1 MKIANNV
8 FAVMGMTQ
16 NHPSGVNA
24 GFVVSGGDI
33 VYIDTGWTIGSAQT
47 IMGYSKAAAPLSVPH
62 TVFFT
67 DKHLDCI
74 SGMGVFKETGARL
87 AGHPNLDLLLN
98 ADLIRN
104 YHNMIPTLFPENP
117 GESEIA
123 FRDVELYPLD
133 LIIED
138 EQTMLVGETEFKL
151 IPVSG
156 HSNAGLA
163 IYLPQTKVLF
173 AGDIIASEYEPDTR
187 FGDVQM
193 WMSWL
198 KSLEALEQLDIERIV
213 PGHGRL
219 CGKSEIRRNIDC
231 LTNLISQTDSDR

>member
-8 FAVMGMTQ
+8 FAVMGLMQ
-16 NHPSGVNA
+16 HHPSGVNA

-47 IMGYSKAAAPLSVPH
+47 IMGYSKGVAPLSSPH

-74 SGMGVFKETGARL
+74 SGMSIFKEARARL
-87 AGHPNLDLLLN
+87 AGHPNLNLLLN
-98 ADLIRN
+98 GDLIRN

-117 GESEIA
+117 EESEIA
-123 FRDVELYPLD
+123 FRDVEMYPLD
-133 LIIED
+133 LVVED
-138 EQTMLVGETEFKL
+138 EQTILVGETEFRL
-151 IPVSG
+151 IPVTG

-163 IYLPQTKVLF
+163 VYLPQTKVLF
-173 AGDIIASEYEPDTR
+173 SGDIIASEYQPDTR
-187 FGDVQM
+187 FGDVEM
-193 WMSWL
+193 WRAWL
-198 KSLEALEQLDIERIV
+198 KSLETLEELEIERIV

-219 CGKSEIRRNIDC
+219 CTKAEIRRNMGC
-231 LTNLISQTDSDR
+231 LSKMIAETDMDR